1 MKEIFLLELLVCCL
15 ICEGSIYQTSPPP
28 KKKAK
33 QQQQQKLVAL
43 VSSVIPRP
51 FTTRSPQDAKCFFYY
66 LGLPLTLRTWQAP
79 AAFNFLAVT
88 ILLNDLC
95 LPLRFEC

>member
-33 QQQQQKLVAL
+33 QQQQQKQLKN
-43 VSSVIPRP
+43 VIIDIKT
-51 FTTRSPQDAKCFFYY
+51 FVNIKQNKEWNGATGKNTHSA
-66 LGLPLTLRTWQAP
+66 T
-79 AAFNFLAVT
+79 
-88 ILLNDLC
+88 
-95 LPLRFEC
+95 